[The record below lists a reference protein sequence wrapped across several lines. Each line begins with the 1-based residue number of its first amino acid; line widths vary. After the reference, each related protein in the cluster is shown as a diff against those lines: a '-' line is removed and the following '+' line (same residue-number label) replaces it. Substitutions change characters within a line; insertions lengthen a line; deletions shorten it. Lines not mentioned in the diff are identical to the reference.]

1 MALYLFNT
9 YLSLRIWDKIG
20 IGLGLALHLRVGS
33 GPGRGPGQ
41 GQGQDQG
48 QGQGQA
54 LVWASRDR
62 ANSSECTEFM
72 TRIKRSHTPGV
83 RGHGGSL
90 RFVHCSSLR
99 VIEGEGTMVF
109 RGQSHCGSTD
119 STTCNEPQ

>member
-72 TRIKRSHTPGV
+72 TRIKRSHTPGAYGV
-83 RGHGGSL
+83 IAVHDGSW
-90 RFVHCSSLR
+90 R
-99 VIEGEGTMVF
+99 VISGHFGSF
-109 RGQSHCGSTD
+109 RVISGH
-119 STTCNEPQ
+119 